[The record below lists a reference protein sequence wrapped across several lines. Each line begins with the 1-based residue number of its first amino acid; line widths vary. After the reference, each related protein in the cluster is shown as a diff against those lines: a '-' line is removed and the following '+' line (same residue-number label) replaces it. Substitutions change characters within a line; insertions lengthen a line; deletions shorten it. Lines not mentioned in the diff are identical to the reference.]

1 MLYKVSSRGALR
13 SLLSSSRAHRSRITA
28 AATRTQSRAIRPT
41 VFRSIPQR
49 SFCSSPAS
57 FKGITPG
64 SSDPAPP
71 NPEPNYIGVKQV
83 TEASYISEPE
93 YRDRSEE
100 YINAL
105 MAEIER
111 TQEEQGSEVEA
122 EYSLF
127 LLTHVRHR
135 AGVLNVVVPGIGTY
149 VLNKQAPEQA
159 DMLSSPISGPKR
171 FDWVIQ
177 GDEMTEKEGTRDY
190 IGGQWIYLRDG
201 TNLTDILNAELN
213 LELRA
218 KIHE

>member
-122 EYSLF
+122 EYSVREVHSSGRKNLTAL

-135 AGVLNVVVPGIGTY
+135 PEFSTSSSLES
-149 VLNKQAPEQA
+149 APTFST
-159 DMLSSPISGPKR
+159 SSPRTSRYGSARPYPAPSGSTGSSK
-171 FDWVIQ
+171 V
-177 GDEMTEKEGTRDY
+177 TR
-190 IGGQWIYLRDG
+190 
-201 TNLTDILNAELN
+201 
-213 LELRA
+213 
-218 KIHE
+218 

>member
-1 MLYKVSSRGALR
+1 MLYKAVGRGALR
-13 SLLSSSRAHRSRITA
+13 SLLSSSRAHRSRITT
-28 AATRTQSRAIRPT
+28 ATTRIQSRAIRPT
-41 VFRSIPQR
+41 VSRSIPQR

-57 FKGITPG
+57 CKGITPG

-122 EYSLF
+122 EYSVCEAHLSGRKN
-127 LLTHVRHR
+127 LTALYLHTFDIGRSSQRRRSWDRHLR
-135 AGVLNVVVPGIGTY
+135 PQQA
-149 VLNKQAPEQA
+149 APEQA
-159 DMLSSPISGPKR
+159 DMAQLANIRPQAVRLGCPRRRDDRERRHSGLYR
-171 FDWVIQ
+171 WTV
-177 GDEMTEKEGTRDY
+177 
-190 IGGQWIYLRDG
+190 
-201 TNLTDILNAELN
+201 DIPP
-213 LELRA
+213 
-218 KIHE
+218 

>member
-122 EYSLF
+122 EYS
-127 LLTHVRHR
+127 

-149 VLNKQAPEQA
+149 VLNKQPPNKQIW
-159 DMLSSPISGPKR
+159 LSSPISGPKR

>member
-1 MLYKVSSRGALR
+1 MLYKISSRGALR
-13 SLLSSSRAHRSRITA
+13 SILYSSRAHHNRITT
-28 AATRTQSRAIRPT
+28 AATRTNSRVARPT
-41 VFRSIPQR
+41 IAQSIPRR

-71 NPEPNYIGVKQV
+71 NPEPNYIGVKQA
-83 TEASYISEPE
+83 TEPSYISEPD

-105 MAEIER
+105 LAEIER

-122 EYSLF
+122 EYS
-127 LLTHVRHR
+127 

-149 VLNKQAPEQA
+149 VLNKQPPNKQIW
-159 DMLSSPISGPKR
+159 LSSPISGPKR
-171 FDWVIQ
+171 FDWVLQ
-177 GDEMTEKEGTRDY
+177 GDEMAEKEGTREY
-190 IGGQWIYLRDG
+190 VGGQWIYLRDG

-213 LELRA
+213 LEMRA
-218 KIHE
+218 KVYE

>member
-1 MLYKVSSRGALR
+1 MLYKVGSRGALR
-13 SLLSSSRAHRSRITA
+13 SLLSSSRAHRSRITT
-28 AATRTQSRAIRPT
+28 AATRTQSRAIRLT
-41 VFRSIPQR
+41 VSRSIPQR

-122 EYSLF
+122 EYSVCEVHLSGMKY
-127 LLTHVRHR
+127 LTAPYLHNVRHR
-135 AGVLNVVVPGIGTY
+135 PEFSTSSSLESVPTSSI
-149 VLNKQAPEQA
+149 
-159 DMLSSPISGPKR
+159 SSPRTSRYGSARPYLAPSGSTGSFKA
-171 FDWVIQ
+171 
-177 GDEMTEKEGTRDY
+177 TR
-190 IGGQWIYLRDG
+190 
-201 TNLTDILNAELN
+201 
-213 LELRA
+213 
-218 KIHE
+218 

>member
-13 SLLSSSRAHRSRITA
+13 SLLSSSRAHRSRISA

-122 EYSLF
+122 EYS
-127 LLTHVRHR
+127 

-149 VLNKQAPEQA
+149 VLNKQPPNKQIW
-159 DMLSSPISGPKR
+159 LSSPISGPKR